1 VKPEVI
7 FFDIGHTL
15 VTGAE
20 LSPRRILGSRLGLS
34 EKETKLIGQLI
45 MTHNCGDPASLLAAM
60 RDVLPYRHPA
70 EIERVLEAVWAE
82 QIVCVREIQGATL
95 LLKSLRAEG
104 FRLGII
110 SNIWHPFYQGFCE
123 TCRDLQQIVDHEL
136 LSYRMG
142 CKKPSPDLY
151 REAVTRS
158 GRPADACWMVGD
170 SYELDIRPAMETGM
184 NTIWV
189 LSRPEK
195 EKQVLAEIIRG
206 ETRPPTWAAEDL
218 EEVYPFLL
226 RRGREQ

>member
-1 VKPEVI
+1 MKQEVI

-45 MTHNCGDPASLLAAM
+45 MTHNCGEPAGLLAAM
-60 RDVLPYRHPA
+60 KEALPSRDPA

-82 QIVCVREIQGATL
+82 QIECVREIRGATL
-95 LLKSLRAEG
+95 LFKSLRAEG

-123 TCRDLQQIVDHEL
+123 TCRELQQIVDHEL

-151 REAVTRS
+151 SEAVRRS
-158 GRPADACWMVGD
+158 GGPAEACWMVGD
-170 SYELDIRPAMETGM
+170 SYELDIRPAMEAGM
-184 NTIWV
+184 NTVWV
-189 LSRPEK
+189 ISRPEK
-195 EKQVLAEIIRG
+195 EKNILAKILRG
-206 ETRPPTWAAEDL
+206 EMDSPTWTVEGL
-218 EEVYPFLL
+218 EEIYHFFM
-226 RRGREQ
+226 RGGVGP